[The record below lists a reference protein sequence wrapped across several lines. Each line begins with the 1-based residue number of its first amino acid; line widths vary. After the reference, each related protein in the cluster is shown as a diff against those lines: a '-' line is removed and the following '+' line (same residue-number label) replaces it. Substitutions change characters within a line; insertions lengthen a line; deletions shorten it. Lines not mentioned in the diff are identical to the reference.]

1 VTALRPYADLLGTVA
16 TVSGLV
22 GAFSSLLQARKLA
35 RTRSAESLSLG
46 FLAKYFGG
54 YVAWALYGLA
64 IGSMPLIVVDL
75 IGISSSSVTVV
86 MALRVRKSSA
96 APPHNLRRRPV

>member
-1 VTALRPYADLLGTVA
+1 
-16 TVSGLV
+16 
-22 GAFSSLLQARKLA
+22 
-35 RTRSAESLSLG
+35 
-46 FLAKYFGG
+46 
-54 YVAWALYGLA
+54 
-64 IGSMPLIVVDL
+64 MPLIVVDL